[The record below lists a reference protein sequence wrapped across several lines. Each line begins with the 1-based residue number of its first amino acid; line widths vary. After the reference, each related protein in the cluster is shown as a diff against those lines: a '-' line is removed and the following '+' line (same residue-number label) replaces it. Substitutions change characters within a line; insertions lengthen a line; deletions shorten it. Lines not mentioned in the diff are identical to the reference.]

1 MDPRLEQVPGFGRCP
16 WCQYSAS
23 GPAELCFACARRTI
37 EPLAPLRCQVCARP
51 FAVGQTTCANPL
63 CNRTDR
69 WFNWSFAVAMRTGT
83 LQDVINRYKY
93 GGQRMWALIFGRVL
107 AGFLEEQGGLFR
119 QFHVITASPTYVGP
133 GGRTFDHTRTVL
145 ERAVAEVS
153 PGSGWPFDITGEP
166 LIVKTRPTPAMV
178 GHTYRERRDIAK
190 GPLRQALRV
199 TRDVRGMN
207 VLVYDDVFTDGLTLN
222 EVARALRRAEANA
235 VCGVTLCRQPYRGP
249 ALASCGETPTSMT
262 LRRPLCACSR
272 PDTLSPADSVM
283 LGVPAH
289 PS

>member
-1 MDPRLEQVPGFGRCP
+1 
-16 WCQYSAS
+16 
-23 GPAELCFACARRTI
+23 
-37 EPLAPLRCQVCARP
+37 
-51 FAVGQTTCANPL
+51 
-63 CNRTDR
+63 
-69 WFNWSFAVAMRTGT
+69 MRTGT

-93 GGQRMWALIFGRVL
+93 DGQRMWALIFGRVL

-119 QFHVITASPTYVGP
+119 QFHVIIASPTYVGLD
-133 GGRTFDHTRTVL
+133 GRTFDHTRTVL
-145 ERAVAEVS
+145 ERAAAEVS

-178 GHTYRERRDIAK
+178 GHTYRERRGIAE

-199 TRDVRGMN
+199 ARDVRGMN

-249 ALASCGETPTSMT
+249 ALASCGETLTSMT
-262 LRRPLCACSR
+262 PR
-272 PDTLSPADSVM
+272 
-283 LGVPAH
+283 
-289 PS
+289 